1 MAPLSGNEH
10 PERASHLFVPAA
22 SLNVTGVVVGVISQ
36 DVIGSDI
43 EPLRKKIMCV
53 QK

>member
-22 SLNVTGVVVGVISQ
+22 SLNVTGVVVGVISH
-36 DVIGSDI
+36 VIGSDI
-43 EPLRKKIMCV
+43 EPLRNKIMCV